1 VTAVAAVTIVALLAQ
16 AVPPRFSSEVELVT
30 LDVVAVD
37 AKGDPVTDLTRDE
50 FVVKENGLTRELVRF
65 ESFGGEAPAGV
76 AAGPATEPV
85 ADAAR
90 RRTAASFALIVDD
103 QGMAQHEMSDT
114 RDALASFVTRIAR
127 DGDSI
132 TLAATSGS
140 AWWTATVPD
149 GREDL
154 LAIIG
159 RLRGRETEAALAF
172 DYMSDYEAFA
182 IRDREDREL
191 VSRIVAR
198 WTASGACSPP
208 VQGRPDPTC
217 PGRVRAAAN
226 SVDGVRR
233 SRAQGLLS
241 TVRRTIEGLAAS
253 RARKSVIL
261 YSRGFLEDTDTPA
274 RDVADAARTAN
285 AAVYFIDTRGLQL
298 QPGLG
303 GAADAGSVNPSD
315 FGRVGFESRVLE
327 SEGAQKLAIETG
339 GFSVRNSNDFS
350 AAGASAARDSRAY
363 YLLGFDAPT
372 DAKPGVWRNLKV
384 EVTRPGVTVRARKG
398 YALRIAPKPAEAMT
412 AALQAAEDARG
423 IPVRARAFAF
433 EARPKKL
440 TRLLVAAEF
449 DASSLRLEGSRPT
462 RLALAIAVVHR
473 DTGAVLES
481 HEDVEV
487 HAASGQA
494 SAWRSLARE
503 FDVTPGVSQ
512 VRVVLREASA
522 GAIGSAT
529 DRVEVPAG
537 DAFRITTPIVTDR
550 AEAKAGDDHPRAAL
564 SISRVFRP
572 RGPVFCEFEVLGA
585 KKDPALRAPR
595 VSSGLQVTDA
605 SGAVVRN
612 APPTLIAPDG
622 RGRVI
627 RLIGIGMDGLPEGEY
642 EMRIAVRDEVAGTA
656 LERAERFTLRA
667 Q

>member
-1 VTAVAAVTIVALLAQ
+1 VTAVATATIVALLAQ
-16 AVPPRFSSEVELVT
+16 AVPPRFASEVELIT

-37 AKGDPVTDLTRDE
+37 AKGNPVTDLTRDE
-50 FVVKENGLTRELVRF
+50 FVVKENDIPRELVRF

-85 ADAAR
+85 VEAAR

-103 QGMAQHEMSDT
+103 QGMAQREMSET
-114 RDALASFVTRIAR
+114 RGAIASFVTRIAR

-140 AWWTATVPD
+140 AWWTATVPE

-154 LAIIG
+154 LAIVG
-159 RLRGRETEAALAF
+159 RLRGRESEAALAF

-198 WTASGACSPP
+198 WTANGACSPA
-208 VQGRPDPTC
+208 QGRPDPTC

-226 SVDGVRR
+226 AVDGVRR
-233 SRAQGLLS
+233 RRAQGLLS

-253 RARKSVIL
+253 RGRKSVIL

-285 AAVYFIDTRGLQL
+285 AAVYFIDTRGLQT
-298 QPGLG
+298 QPGMG

-315 FGRVGFESRVLE
+315 FGRTGFESRVLE
-327 SEGAQKLAIETG
+327 SGGSQKLAIETG

-363 YLLGFDAPT
+363 YLLGFDAPP
-372 DAKPGVWRNLKV
+372 DAKPGVWRNLSV

-398 YALRIAPKPAEAMT
+398 YALRTPPKPAEAMT
-412 AALQAAEDARG
+412 AALQAAEDATG

-449 DASSLRLEGSRPT
+449 DASSLRVEDSRPT

-487 HAASGQA
+487 RAASGQT
-494 SAWRSLARE
+494 SGWRSLARE

-512 VRVVLREASA
+512 VRVVVRDASA
-522 GAIGSAT
+522 GTIGSAT

-550 AEAKAGDDHPRAAL
+550 AEAKAGDDHPRAAI

-572 RGPVFCEFEVLGA
+572 HGPLFCEFEVLGA
-585 KKDPALRAPR
+585 KTDPALRAPR
-595 VSSGLQVTDA
+595 VTSGLKVTDA

-612 APPTLIAPDG
+612 APPTLIAPDS

-627 RLIGIGMDGLPEGEY
+627 RLIGIGMDGLPEGDY
-642 EMRIAVRDEVAGTA
+642 ELRMTVRDEVAGAA
-656 LERAERFTLRA
+656 LERTERFALRA